1 MNCLPLRLFGCLLV
15 FTLAGCVPPSGWPP
29 FRTGESIFGS
39 APDRDLTELL
49 TYYQELGGKSATALE
64 QERKF
69 YQAALIKDRCTTAR
83 MRLALVLLRTTE
95 LGARVE
101 GGEQVVSPCLLEQ
114 ELGRNVH
121 LLAYLVHKQLVAYNG
136 GLTQRQEALQAL
148 EVLKKENQE
157 LRRQVDGLKAIE
169 RSLQDRRRHE

>member
-1 MNCLPLRLFGCLLV
+1 MF
-15 FTLAGCVPPSGWPP
+15 S
-29 FRTGESIFGS
+29 S

-49 TYYQELGGKSATALE
+49 AYYQELGGKSATALE

-83 MRLALVLLRTTE
+83 MRLGLVLLRATE
-95 LGARVE
+95 LGTRVE
-101 GGEQVVSPCLLEQ
+101 GGEQTVSPCLPEQ
-114 ELGRNVH
+114 EPGRNVH

-136 GLTQRQEALQAL
+136 SLTQRQEALQAL

-169 RSLQDRRRHE
+169 RSLQDRRRRE